1 MIAELA
7 LDRISA
13 SHRALKEYEE
23 LSEYMVGIASNS
35 KYEQLRPHAL
45 NTLIPSYVD
54 QEGYQQAIELSDQ
67 IIKEYPDHEIVVEK
81 LYGKGLIY
89 KYDLKDFDQA
99 EQMFKTVIAN
109 YPEHMTAQ
117 SAKEELESMGKKYG
131 EDEMATT
138 ESANE
143 LSIENYPNP
152 FNPETTIRYH
162 LAEASHVTIKI
173 YNLLGKE
180 VITLV
185 DQTQLQGN
193 HAIQWN
199 GRDRFGNAV
208 ANGVYWLRMQAGKFV
223 GHRKL
228 VVVR

>member
-1 MIAELA
+1 
-7 LDRISA
+7 
-13 SHRALKEYEE
+13 
-23 LSEYMVGIASNS
+23 MVGIASNS

-54 QEGYQQAIELSDQ
+54 QEEYQQAIELSDQ

-131 EDEMATT
+131 EDEMAAT
-138 ESANE
+138 ESANK

-152 FNPETTIRYH
+152 FNPDTHIQFTLPE
-162 LAEASHVTIKI
+162 EGQVTAAI
-173 YNLLGKE
+173 YNSMGQEVTTLLHEKLAQGK
-180 VITLV
+180 
-185 DQTQLQGN
+185 
-193 HAIQWN
+193 HSIQWN
-199 GRDRFGNAV
+199 GKDHNGRPV
-208 ANGVYWLRMQAGKFV
+208 VSGVYFYQIRFQDQLLA
-223 GHRKL
+223 RKML
-228 VVVR
+228 LIR

>member
-1 MIAELA
+1 
-7 LDRISA
+7 
-13 SHRALKEYEE
+13 
-23 LSEYMVGIASNS
+23 MVGIASNS

-131 EDEMATT
+131 EDEMAAT
-138 ESANE
+138 ESANK

-152 FNPETTIRYH
+152 FNPDTHIQFTLPE
-162 LAEASHVTIKI
+162 EGQVTAAI
-173 YNLLGKE
+173 YNSMGQEVTTLLHEKLAQGK
-180 VITLV
+180 
-185 DQTQLQGN
+185 
-193 HAIQWN
+193 HSIQWN
-199 GRDRFGNAV
+199 GKDHNGRPV
-208 ANGVYWLRMQAGKFV
+208 VSGVYFYQIRFQDQLLA
-223 GHRKL
+223 RKML
-228 VVVR
+228 LIR